1 MDDLGSQRHRARER
15 ALEILYEAAMKGR
28 SIVEILPRLTLAPDP
43 YTVRLVESVEA
54 NEARALQ
61 LIGDNLVDWTIERL
75 AMVDRLVMILAIA
88 ELLLADPPPT
98 AVVLNEAVELAR
110 TFSTEDSPSFV
121 NGVLAACVDD
131 LG

>member
-15 ALEILYEAAMKGR
+15 ALEILYEASMKGR
-28 SIVEILPRLTLAPDP
+28 SAREILPTLTLAPDP
-43 YTVRLVESVEA
+43 YTVRLVESA
-54 NEARALQ
+54 GTNEARALT
-61 LIGDNLVDWTIERL
+61 LIGDHLVGWTIERL
-75 AMVDRLVMILAIA
+75 ATVDRLVMVLAIA
-88 ELLLADPPPT
+88 ELLLGDAPPT

-121 NGVLAACVDD
+121 NGVLSACVDE

>member
-1 MDDLGSQRHRARER
+1 
-15 ALEILYEAAMKGR
+15 MKGR

>member
-1 MDDLGSQRHRARER
+1 
-15 ALEILYEAAMKGR
+15 MKGR
-28 SIVEILPRLTLAPDP
+28 STREILPRLTMTPDP
-43 YTVRLVESVEA
+43 YTVTLVESAEL
-54 NEARALQ
+54 NEARALA
-61 LIGDNLVDWTIERL
+61 LIGNNLVDWTIERL
-75 AMVDRLVMILAIA
+75 ALVDRLVMVLAIA

-121 NGVLAACVDD
+121 NGVLAACVDE